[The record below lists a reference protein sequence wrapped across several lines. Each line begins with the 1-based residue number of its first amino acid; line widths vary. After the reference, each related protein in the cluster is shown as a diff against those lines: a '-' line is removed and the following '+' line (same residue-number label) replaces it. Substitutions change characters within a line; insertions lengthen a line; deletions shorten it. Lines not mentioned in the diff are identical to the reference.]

1 MTLLVAA
8 ISGPSRSHVVWAE
21 GRVHAL
27 VKFDHEA
34 NVVLKERFGGRAVA
48 RRHWCA
54 GAVTLRLV
62 FFSRG
67 LLLPEARPC
76 KRGSRSCLRF
86 GVDSRVIGFDPVPG
100 VAKMIL

>member
-1 MTLLVAA
+1 M
-8 ISGPSRSHVVWAE
+8 
-21 GRVHAL
+21 HAL

-34 NVVLKERFGGRAVA
+34 NVVLKERFCGRAVA
-48 RRHWCA
+48 RRLWGAC
-54 GAVTLRLV
+54 AVTLRLV

-76 KRGSRSCLRF
+76 KRGSRSGLRF
-86 GVDSRVIGFDPVPG
+86 AGDSRDIGFDPVPG